1 MKRYTT
7 FISLFSLIGL
17 VLILHACSK
26 DTQPNLHATLPQL
39 PSEPYEY
46 SQAFFPQSPQ
56 FNHRATLGRVLFYDR
71 QLSANNSVSCGSCH
85 KQAFSFAD
93 NVALSRGLNN
103 VVTERN
109 SMPVINLANS
119 SFTNIN
125 TGGGEFT
132 NDLLPIDA
140 FVGGGFFWDGRES
153 NLEHLSMM
161 PVKNHIEMGISDARV
176 LVDKLNR
183 LSYYPQL
190 FKNAFGSE
198 EITVAGMSSAMAAF
212 MLSIQSNKSKND
224 QFFMTGNQSVFNATE
239 LRGFNL
245 FFATYNCASC
255 HEVSPG
261 SYNSSRFFN
270 IGLDSYS
277 DDPGLAAVLNLEGLR
292 GVFRTP
298 NLKNVELT
306 APYMHDGRFNTLDE
320 VIEHYSTGIKDNP
333 GLPPQLKTSEGQAMK
348 MHIPQAD
355 KDALVAYL
363 KTFTDYTVITDPK
376 FSDPFKIVE

>member
-7 FISLFSLIGL
+7 FFSLVSLIGL

-26 DTQPNLHATLPQL
+26 DTQPNVHATLPQL
-39 PSEPYEY
+39 PSEPYQYGQE
-46 SQAFFPQSPQ
+46 FFPQNSI

-103 VVTERN
+103 ELTERN
-109 SMPVINLANS
+109 SMPVINLAS
-119 SFTNIN
+119 SNFTNIN
-125 TGGGEFT
+125 FGEGDFS
-132 NDLLPIDA
+132 NDVLPIGS
-140 FVGGGFFWDGRES
+140 FGGGGFFWDGREI
-153 NLEHLSMM
+153 NLERLSMM
-161 PVKNHIEMGISDARV
+161 PVKNHIEMGISDAQI
-176 LVDKLNR
+176 LVDKIQR

-190 FKNAFGSE
+190 FRNAYGTE
-198 EITVAGMSSAMAAF
+198 EINVSKIATAMAAF
-212 MLSIQSNKSKND
+212 MSSIQSNKSKND
-224 QFFMTGNQSVFNATE
+224 QFFNSGNQAVFNAIE
-239 LRGFNL
+239 QRGFEL
-245 FFATYNCASC
+245 FFTTYNCGSC

-270 IGLDSYS
+270 IGLDAYS
-277 DDPGLAAVLNLEGLR
+277 EDPGLAGVLNVEGLR

-306 APYMHDGRFNTLDE
+306 APYMHDGRFATLDE
-320 VIEHYSTGIKDNP
+320 VLEHYSSGIKDNP
-333 GLPPQLKTSEGQAMK
+333 GLPPQLKTPEGQAMK

-355 KDALVAYL
+355 KDALIAYL